1 MHKSGF
7 VNIIGNP
14 NVGKS
19 TLVNSILNEKIAIV
33 SKREQTTRHR
43 IFAILNNENYQ
54 IVFSDTPGFI
64 EPKYELQKKLVN
76 AANSALNDADLFFW
90 VVDVL
95 DKNINFSLL
104 EKIKKKKIPI
114 FLILNKIDLVKSEQE
129 KKNLEIFW
137 KENTQI
143 NEKNIYKLSAKND
156 KNFEKIIFDILEII
170 PEHPAFFPKEMITD
184 KSERFYVSEII
195 RQKIFE
201 NYFEEIPYCS
211 QVEIEKFEEKENIIN
226 ISTVIHVEKDSQKA
240 IIIGKNASAIKKIST
255 ESRLELEN
263 FFCKKIFLT
272 QFVKVSENW
281 RNSKNKLK
289 EFGYE

>member
-33 SKREQTTRHR
+33 SKKEQTTRHR

-64 EPKYELQKKLVN
+64 EPKYELQKKLVS

-129 KKNLEIFW
+129 KKLLENFW

-184 KSERFYVSEII
+184 KNERFYVSEII

-226 ISTVIHVEKDSQKA
+226 ISTVIHVEKNSQKA

-255 ESRLELEN
+255 ESRLELEI